1 MLHGLDY
8 AARKRLHK
16 MTQPNREQLE
26 PHFFRRKLRC
36 VLKARIAIVQVEKA
50 TGCTASAGIGPNM
63 LVARLA
69 TKKAKPNG
77 AFRIRAAEAQGAIA
91 ALPLADLPGVGWCAC
106 QMPCIVKVRWPVQ
119 HLLCQACQDLLF
131 CRRLPVSKADVD

>member
-1 MLHGLDY
+1 M
-8 AARKRLHK
+8 RP
-16 MTQPNREQLE
+16 Q
-26 PHFFRRKLRC
+26 
-36 VLKARIAIVQVEKA
+36 ARIAIVQVEKA

-77 AFRIRAAEAQGAIA
+77 TFRIRATEAQGAIA

-106 QMPCIVKVRWPVQ
+106 HMPYIVKARWPVQ
-119 HLLCQACQDLLF
+119 HLLCQACQD
-131 CRRLPVSKADVD
+131 